1 MGLSVSNLNRPGANL
16 QVGNNVQVGAAPA
29 ATNPMALH
37 IEQYTG
43 EVEGTIARKSVISNY
58 IPVRPVKGTSTISAF
73 RVGESTLSKLVPGTE
88 PDGSVN
94 QASKVK
100 LTVDTTVIARN
111 ITPMLDDFQSSYD
124 ARAQVGMEHGKKIA
138 KFYDQA
144 FLIQAIKAAQISD
157 MSGYPSGWAP
167 GTVKTFASAG
177 QEKDPAA
184 LEDMFGNLFSDME
197 DKDIDPQNDDLVI
210 VAQPWVY
217 YTLLKNDRLVD
228 RTFITSDGTTIK
240 TKEIEAFGVPIWR
253 SNNLPTSQITGHFLS
268 NDGNA
273 NAYDGDFTN
282 TVAVALSPR
291 ALLAGESIP
300 LTTDVFFDQR
310 LKSWFIDAY
319 LSFGVTPNNP
329 AFAGL
334 IKSVSAS

>member
-1 MGLSVSNLNRPGANL
+1 VGLSVTNVNRPGANL
-16 QVGNNVQVGAAPA
+16 QTGNNNQIGSAPA

-43 EVEGTIARKSVISNY
+43 IVEGTIQRKSVVNGFV
-58 IPVRPVKGTSTISAF
+58 PVRPVKGTSTISGF
-73 RVGESTLSKLVPGTE
+73 QVGESTLSKLVPGTE

-100 LTVDTTVIARN
+100 LTVDTVVIARN
-111 ITPMLDDFQSSYD
+111 ITPMIDDFQNSYD
-124 ARAQVGMEHGKKIA
+124 AKKEVGMEHGKKIA

-144 FLIQAIKAAQISD
+144 MLIQAIKAAGITD
-157 MSGYPSGWAP
+157 MTGYPAGWQP
-167 GTVKTFASAG
+167 GTQKSFTAAN

-184 LEDMFGNLFSDME
+184 LEDMFGQLFSDME
-197 DKDIDPQNDDLVI
+197 TKDVDPQNDGLVV

-228 RTFITSDGTTIK
+228 RTYITSDGTTIK
-240 TKEIEAFGVPIWR
+240 SKEIEAYGVPIWR
-253 SNNLPTSQITGHFLS
+253 SNNLPAANITGHYLS
-268 NDGNA
+268 NTGNG
-273 NAYDGDFTN
+273 NAYDGDFSN
-282 TVAVALSPR
+282 TVAVAFSPR
-291 ALLAGESIP
+291 ALLAGETIP
-300 LTTDVFFDQR
+300 LTTDVFWDQR
-310 LKSWFIDAY
+310 LKAWFIDAY

-334 IKSVSAS
+334 IKKFAG